1 MILVLIK
8 CEDAEI
14 KKMSSDNVPELTDI
28 EFDSYTKQG
37 LTLIDFFAEWC
48 MPCVM
53 MAPVMDELSEK
64 FDGKI
69 KFGKINVDDHGEL
82 AGKFGVRSIPNFVL
96 LKDGKLIEQFM
107 GAMPAED
114 FEEKLRKH
122 I

>member
-1 MILVLIK
+1 MTNNDK
-8 CEDAEI
+8 
-14 KKMSSDNVPELTDI
+14 VPELTNG
-28 EFDSYTKQG
+28 EFENYTKSG
-37 LTLIDFFAEWC
+37 LALIDFFAEWC

-53 MAPVMDELSEK
+53 MSPVIDELAGK

-69 KFGKINVDDHGEL
+69 KFGKVNVDENGDL

-96 LKDGKLIEQFM
+96 MKDGKVLEQFM

-114 FEEKLRKH
+114 FEEKLNKH